1 MKNVVERN
9 KLLSRAQSNF
19 ATAMALLALLSW
31 VPALEIQA
39 QSLEAFPQPAGLKP
53 AVDFWIKVYT
63 EVDTQSGYLHDSEN
77 LSVIYE
83 RLRLNRR
90 SIEATRT
97 EIREDLRY
105 LATGARDDLS
115 GSQREILE
123 LWPAEVSNRTLSE
136 AANNIRWQLG
146 QSDRFL
152 GGLRRSGAFRQHIKN
167 VILEKG
173 LPPELGVLPHVES
186 SFNPSALSSA
196 SAAGMWQFTSGTGK
210 RFMRI
215 DYIIDERMDPYTST
229 AAAMSLLEYNYS
241 VLGTWPLALTAYN
254 HGAGGI
260 ARAVRETGT
269 TDIEKIVANYRGRRF
284 GFASRNFYAQF
295 LAVVH
300 VENNAQQYFGDVRF
314 DPAPTFREV
323 EIDAFID
330 AEVFADSVG
339 VSFDQLR
346 KDNPALRPIVWE
358 GNKRI
363 PQGYLVKVRQDQV
376 NASDLLALIPSD
388 YKFAVQTPDIAYVVE
403 RGDTLSLIASRF
415 DTSVNRL
422 VTLNQLASRNRI
434 SIGQRILLPQE
445 DADPNQLI
453 AAAAGVPPADGI
465 YTVSRGDTVSRI
477 ADRYNLEESA
487 LLAENGIRNPQL
499 IYPGQQIRLPGYA
512 DAIADT
518 QISGSEA
525 PKEEATEI
533 DETQIVAALE
543 SDLIDA
549 PNVDSSATKVE
560 EIAEEQNQMEEE
572 RDLVSGLDATQ
583 LALNAQQNGVSAP
596 SFDESVVADQEIALD
611 PAEERIESNEELSE
625 SLSAD
630 PSDYSVAVSDS
641 SIEIQASETLG
652 HYADW
657 LGIRAWDIR
666 RLNNMAY
673 RDPVIIGE
681 RISIEFSQVNIS
693 EFELKRK
700 DYHATLQR
708 QFFANYRI
716 QGAETYKVR
725 SGDNIGGIAQ
735 SRYRTPVWLL
745 RQYNPELDFNRI
757 QIDQE
762 IVFPVLERVN

>member
-39 QSLEAFPQPAGLKP
+39 QSSEAFPQPAGLKP

-123 LWPAEVSNRTLSE
+123 LWPADVSNRTLSE

-260 ARAVRETGT
+260 SRAVRETGT

-363 PQGYLVKVRQDQV
+363 PQGYLVKVRQDQI
-376 NASDLLALIPSD
+376 NTSDLLALIPPD

-525 PKEEATEI
+525 PKEKSTEI

-543 SDLIDA
+543 SDLIDTT
-549 PNVDSSATKVE
+549 NVVSSPPKAE
-560 EIAEEQNQMEEE
+560 EIAEKQNQMQEE
-572 RDLVSGLDATQ
+572 RDLVSGLDNTQ
-583 LALNAQQNGVSAP
+583 LALNTQQNGVSATP
-596 SFDESVVADQEIALD
+596 LDDSMTADQEIALD

-708 QFFANYRI
+708 EFFANYRI

-735 SRYRTPVWLL
+735 NRYSTPVWLL

>member
-1 MKNVVERN
+1 MRNVLEIN
-9 KLLSRAQSNF
+9 KLLFKARLEF
-19 ATAMALLALLSW
+19 AKAITVCAILWWIPS
-31 VPALEIQA
+31 LEIQA
-39 QSLEAFPQPAGLKP
+39 QSSEAFPQPAGLKP

-77 LSVIYE
+77 LSIIYE

-90 SIEATRT
+90 NIEASRNR
-97 EIREDLRY
+97 IREALRY
-105 LATGARDDLS
+105 LAAGSRDDLS
-115 GSQREILE
+115 RSQREILE
-123 LWPAEVSNRTLSE
+123 LWPADVSNSTLLQ

-152 GGLRRSGAFRQHIKN
+152 GGLRRSGAFRDHIQTVIREKN
-167 VILEKG
+167 
-173 LPPELGVLPHVES
+173 LPSELGVLPHVES

-260 ARAVRETGT
+260 SRAVRETGT

-300 VENNAQQYFGDVRF
+300 VENNARQYFGDVRY
-314 DPAPTFREV
+314 DSAPNFFEV
-323 EIDAFID
+323 ETDAYID
-330 AEVFADSVG
+330 AEVFANSVG
-339 VSFDQLR
+339 VSFDTLKR
-346 KDNPALRPIVWE
+346 DNPALRPIVWE

-363 PQGYLVKVRQDQV
+363 PLGFPIKVRRDQV
-376 NASDLLALIPSD
+376 DTGDLLALIPAD

-422 VTLNQLASRNRI
+422 VGLNQLASRHRI

-445 DADPNQLI
+445 DADPNRLI
-453 AAAAGVPPADGI
+453 AAAAGVPPEDGL

-477 ADRYNLEESA
+477 ADRYNLDETA
-487 LLAENGIRNPQL
+487 LLAANGIQNPNL
-499 IYPGQQIRLPGYA
+499 IYPGQQIRFPGYSASESEIPGSDALMDEVPQVDEGQVVATLSPDSIQAPIASA
-512 DAIADT
+512 DLEDVK
-518 QISGSEA
+518 EA
-525 PKEEATEI
+525 VE
-533 DETQIVAALE
+533 DNMSL
-543 SDLIDA
+543 
-549 PNVDSSATKVE
+549 VE
-560 EIAEEQNQMEEE
+560 ETE
-572 RDLVSGLDATQ
+572 LDTSANR
-583 LALNAQQNGVSAP
+583 LALNTAQNSP
-596 SFDESVVADQEIALD
+596 SDEQAIVFEQEVALD
-611 PAEERIESNEELSE
+611 PAEERVESSEELSE

-630 PSDYSVAVSDS
+630 PSDYSVANN

-657 LGIRAWDIR
+657 LEIRAWDIR

-681 RISIEFSQVNIS
+681 RISLEFLKVNIA
-693 EFELKRK
+693 EFELRRQ
-700 DYHATLQR
+700 DYHVSLQR
-708 QFFANYRI
+708 EFFATYRI

-735 SRYRTPVWLL
+735 SRYSTPIWLL
-745 RQYNPELDFNRI
+745 RQYNPGLDFNRI

-762 IVFPVLERVN
+762 IVFPLLERVN

>member
-1 MKNVVERN
+1 
-9 KLLSRAQSNF
+9 
-19 ATAMALLALLSW
+19 MALLALFSW

-123 LWPAEVSNRTLSE
+123 LWPADVSNRTLSK

-445 DADPNQLI
+445 DVDPNQLI
-453 AAAAGVPPADGI
+453 AAAAGVPPVDGI

-572 RDLVSGLDATQ
+572 RDLVSGLDAAQ
-583 LALNAQQNGVSAP
+583 LALNTQQSGVSAP

>member
-123 LWPAEVSNRTLSE
+123 LWPADVSNRTLSE

-363 PQGYLVKVRQDQV
+363 PQGYLVKVRQDQI

-512 DAIADT
+512 DAIANT

-525 PKEEATEI
+525 PKEEVTEI

-549 PNVDSSATKVE
+549 PNVDSSVTKVE
-560 EIAEEQNQMEEE
+560 EIAEKQNQMEEE

-630 PSDYSVAVSDS
+630 PSDYSVAVRDS

-735 SRYRTPVWLL
+735 SRYSTPVWLL

>member
-1 MKNVVERN
+1 MRNVLEIN
-9 KLLSRAQSNF
+9 KLLFKARLKF
-19 ATAMALLALLSW
+19 AKAITLCAFLWWIPS
-31 VPALEIQA
+31 LEIQA
-39 QSLEAFPQPAGLKP
+39 QSSKAFPQPAGLKP

-90 SIEATRT
+90 NIESSRS

-105 LATGARDDLS
+105 LATGARDNLS
-115 GSQREILE
+115 RSQREILE
-123 LWPAEVSNRTLSE
+123 LWPADVSSRTLSE

-152 GGLRRSGAFRQHIKN
+152 GGLRRSGAFREHIKN
-167 VILEKG
+167 VILDKN

-300 VENNAQQYFGDVRF
+300 VENNAEQYFGDVRF
-314 DPAPTFREV
+314 DSAPTFREV

-330 AEVFADSVG
+330 AEVFANSVG

-363 PQGYLVKVRQDQV
+363 PQGYPVKVRQDQV
-376 NASDLLALIPSD
+376 NASDLLTLIPAD
-388 YKFAVQTPDIAYVVE
+388 YKFAVQTPDIAYIVE

-415 DTSVNRL
+415 DTSVSRL
-422 VTLNQLASRNRI
+422 VTLNQLASRHRI

-453 AAAAGVPPADGI
+453 AAAAGVPPADGL
-465 YTVSRGDTVSRI
+465 YTVNRGDTVSRI
-477 ADRYNLEESA
+477 ADRYNIEESA
-487 LLAENGIRNPQL
+487 LLAENGIINPQL

-512 DAIADT
+512 DPLSDN
-518 QISGSEA
+518 QNFGSET
-525 PKEEATEI
+525 PEEEATEI
-533 DETQIVAALE
+533 AETQMVAALD
-543 SDLIDA
+543 SDLIEASNDVSGA
-549 PNVDSSATKVE
+549 PKAE
-560 EIAEEQNQMEEE
+560 QIAEKENPSEEE
-572 RDLVSGLDATQ
+572 RVAASDSDTTQ
-583 LALNAQQNGVSAP
+583 LALNAQQNRVSA
-596 SFDESVVADQEIALD
+596 SSSEETIVADQEIALD
-611 PAEERIESNEELSE
+611 PAEERVESNEELSE

-630 PSDYSVAVSDS
+630 PSDYSVAVADN

-681 RISIEFSQVNIS
+681 RISLEFSQVNIS

-735 SRYRTPVWLL
+735 SRYSTPVWLL
-745 RQYNPELDFNRI
+745 RQYNPGLDFNRI